1 MAGRIPQSFVDDLLS
16 RVDII
21 DYIHK
26 RVPLKKAGK
35 NYQACCPFHD
45 EKTPSF
51 SVNPQKQFYY
61 CFGCGAGGNV
71 IGFAMDFANLSFPES
86 VEQLAGEVGLEV
98 PKEANSED
106 DGAASLR
113 TSLISKLKAADE
125 FYRKQLR
132 SSIKIL
138 KFTMFLGSC
147 TIWAEFVV

>member
-1 MAGRIPQSFVDDLLS
+1 MAGRIPQNFVDDLLS

-86 VEQLAGEVGLEV
+86 VEQLAGEVGMEV
-98 PKEANSED
+98 PREAGTGD
-106 DGAASLR
+106 DSASSLR
-113 TSLISKLKAADE
+113 KDLLAKL
-125 FYRKQLR
+125 
-132 SSIKIL
+132 SSTDSV
-138 KFTMFLGSC
+138 FS
-147 TIWAEFVV
+147 